1 MVVVV
6 VVFCNPS
13 HRWSLGTLIYEML
26 TGWPPF
32 YDKNVRKMCD
42 QILRVRQSQSWAV
55 LQLAF
60 LSSWS
65 CLIVCGFHWQSEL
78 QFPPTLTASEE
89 VKDLVRGL
97 LDRNPATRLG
107 SRARGAAGMSRFWI
121 LCAELID

>member
-1 MVVVV
+1 M
-6 VVFCNPS
+6 P
-13 HRWSLGTLIYEML
+13 RWSLGTLIYEML

-42 QILRVRQSQSWAV
+42 QILRVRGAGMPHACRCVVVMLVVVVRWRG
-55 LQLAF
+55 F
-60 LSSWS
+60 L
-65 CLIVCGFHWQSEL
+65 LQSEL

-107 SRARGAAGMSRFWI
+107 SRAKGAAGTSCVCVPALTPRP
-121 LCAELID
+121 